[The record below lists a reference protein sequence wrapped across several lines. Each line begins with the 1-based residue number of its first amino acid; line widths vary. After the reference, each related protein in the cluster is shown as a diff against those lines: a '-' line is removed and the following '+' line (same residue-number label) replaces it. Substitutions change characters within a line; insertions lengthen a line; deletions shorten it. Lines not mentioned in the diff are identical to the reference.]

1 MTRQPILATRGPGVE
16 TVKLF
21 PAAGFSSMTQVSEQ
35 QVLDALR
42 RIKDPDRGG
51 DMAEFQ
57 RVKKAY
63 EQLNKVRRG
72 RCPVCK
78 GKGVVEKRHGFFV
91 NRTNCPKCWRIGK

>member
-1 MTRQPILATRGPGVE
+1 MSPHEILGVSPDASE
-16 TVKLF
+16 DEIRRAYKR
-21 PAAGFSSMTQVSEQ
+21 AAM
-35 QVLDALR
+35 R
-42 RIKDPDRGG
+42 CHPDRGG

-63 EQLNKVRRG
+63 EQLNKVRKG